1 MTSDQASSDMRHMCV
16 KEGFSYY
23 AVIPERDVCG
33 HQHSMAGF
41 RFVQLCLHILPSS
54 LL

>member
-33 HQHSMAGF
+33 HQIWLTFNGGF
-41 RFVQLCLHILPSS
+41 
-54 LL
+54 